1 MGGEEV
7 MENLA
12 REQEG
17 LQGEGP
23 GLLEHGPGSNLGR
36 CEGDT
41 EMHPTSLPWLAQA
54 AAAECPRGAFPGAP
68 AAEAR

>member
-7 MENLA
+7 MESLA
-12 REQEG
+12 RKQEG

-23 GLLEHGPGSNLGR
+23 GLLEHGLGGNLGR

-41 EMHPTSLPWLAQA
+41 EMRPRSLPWLAQG
-54 AAAECPRGAFPGAP
+54 AAAESPRGAFPGAP